1 MSKEPSPI
9 PASNIFIDTEPL
21 QHNLTWDIDDQNN
34 ASGLIIYRSFI
45 QEEGEIPNLLINSS
59 NGLPEQE
66 EWQWEVVHE
75 TTNIDTTFIDTVNI
89 FSDLTDSELKNIQE
103 LCKTRKY
110 PKNSMII
117 LEEEMGDV
125 VFIVMSGTVKITRVN
140 DEGKEVILAMLGSGE
155 VFGEMAI
162 LDGESRSANA
172 LSQENCE
179 VITINREDFLNLLKT
194 NNKVSLNLMTEFAI
208 RLRKSDQQ
216 IEALSLDDAEHRIGV
231 SILNLAEEL
240 GVIRQGVVTVD
251 NLPYQQDIANMA
263 GTSRE
268 TVSRVMKIF
277 EDRGLITKAGH
288 KLSIPDYAFFKRIFG

>member
-1 MSKEPSPI
+1 MDLD
-9 PASNIFIDTEPL
+9 FL
-21 QHNLTWDIDDQNN
+21 
-34 ASGLIIYRSFI
+34 RSV
-45 QEEGEIPNLLINSS
+45 S
-59 NGLPEQE
+59 
-66 EWQWEVVHE
+66 
-75 TTNIDTTFIDTVNI
+75 I
-89 FSDLTDSELKNIQE
+89 FSDLSESELANIKE
-103 LCKTRKY
+103 ICTTRKY

-179 VITINREDFLNLLKT
+179 VVTINREDFLNLLKT
-194 NNKVSLNLMTEFAI
+194 NNRVSLNLMTEFAI

-240 GVIRQGVVTVD
+240 GVIRHGAVPIE

-277 EDRGLITKAGH
+277 EERGLITKSGH
-288 KLSIPDYAFFKRIFG
+288 KLSIQDYAFFKRIFG

>member
-1 MSKEPSPI
+1 M
-9 PASNIFIDTEPL
+9 
-21 QHNLTWDIDDQNN
+21 DIDFLK
-34 ASGLIIYRSFI
+34 S
-45 QEEGEIPNLLINSS
+45 
-59 NGLPEQE
+59 
-66 EWQWEVVHE
+66 
-75 TTNIDTTFIDTVNI
+75 VNI
-89 FSDLTDSELKNIQE
+89 FSDLSDSELKSIQE

-179 VITINREDFLNLLKT
+179 VVTINREDFLNLLKT

-240 GVIRQGVVTVD
+240 GVIRQGAVTVE

-268 TVSRVMKIF
+268 TVSRVMKTF
-277 EDRGLITKAGH
+277 EDRGLITKTGH

>member
-1 MSKEPSPI
+1 MFESIYLREEI
-9 PASNIFIDTEPL
+9 L
-21 QHNLTWDIDDQNN
+21 DIDFLK
-34 ASGLIIYRSFI
+34 S
-45 QEEGEIPNLLINSS
+45 
-59 NGLPEQE
+59 
-66 EWQWEVVHE
+66 
-75 TTNIDTTFIDTVNI
+75 VNI
-89 FSDLTDSELKNIQE
+89 FSDLSDSELKSIQE

-179 VITINREDFLNLLKT
+179 VVTINREDFLNLLKT

-277 EDRGLITKAGH
+277 EDRGLITKTGH

>member
-1 MSKEPSPI
+1 M
-9 PASNIFIDTEPL
+9 L
-21 QHNLTWDIDDQNN
+21 DIDFLK
-34 ASGLIIYRSFI
+34 S
-45 QEEGEIPNLLINSS
+45 
-59 NGLPEQE
+59 
-66 EWQWEVVHE
+66 
-75 TTNIDTTFIDTVNI
+75 VNI
-89 FSDLTDSELKNIQE
+89 FSDLSDSELKSIQE

-179 VITINREDFLNLLKT
+179 VVTINREDFLNLLKT

-251 NLPYQQDIANMA
+251 NLPYQQDIANMT

-277 EDRGLITKAGH
+277 EDRGLITKTGH

>member
-1 MSKEPSPI
+1 M
-9 PASNIFIDTEPL
+9 
-21 QHNLTWDIDDQNN
+21 DIDFLK
-34 ASGLIIYRSFI
+34 S
-45 QEEGEIPNLLINSS
+45 
-59 NGLPEQE
+59 
-66 EWQWEVVHE
+66 
-75 TTNIDTTFIDTVNI
+75 VNI
-89 FSDLTDSELKNIQE
+89 FSDLSESELNSIQE
-103 LCKTRKY
+103 ICKTRKY

-179 VITINREDFLNLLKT
+179 VVTINREDFLSLLKT

-240 GVIRQGVVTVD
+240 GVIRQGVVTVE

-268 TVSRVMKIF
+268 TVSRGMKIF
-277 EDRGLITKAGH
+277 EDRGLITKTGH

>member
-1 MSKEPSPI
+1 MFESIYLKE
-9 PASNIFIDTEPL
+9 EVL
-21 QHNLTWDIDDQNN
+21 DIDFLK
-34 ASGLIIYRSFI
+34 S
-45 QEEGEIPNLLINSS
+45 
-59 NGLPEQE
+59 
-66 EWQWEVVHE
+66 
-75 TTNIDTTFIDTVNI
+75 VNI
-89 FSDLTDSELKNIQE
+89 FSDLSDSELKSIQE

-179 VITINREDFLNLLKT
+179 VVTINREDFLNLLKT

-277 EDRGLITKAGH
+277 EDRGLITKTGH
-288 KLSIPDYAFFKRIFG
+288 KLSIPDYAFFFLFFG